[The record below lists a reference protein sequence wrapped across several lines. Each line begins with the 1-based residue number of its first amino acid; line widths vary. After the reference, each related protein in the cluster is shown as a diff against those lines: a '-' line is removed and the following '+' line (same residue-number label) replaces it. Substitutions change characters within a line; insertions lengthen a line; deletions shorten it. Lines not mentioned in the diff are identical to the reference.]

1 MREITLG
8 FAMCGS
14 FCTFEAAMDQLRGL
28 VKAGYQVIPIMSQN
42 AYGTDT
48 RFGRACDFVWEAEDI
63 CGRKVIHSIVGAEPL
78 GPKNMVDALVIAPCT
93 GNTLAKLACGV
104 TDTPV
109 TMAAK
114 SCLRIGLPVV
124 LCPATNDA
132 LAASAQNI
140 GRLLNTKNVYFVPM
154 RQDDPAKSRPRLSR
168 ISASFCP
175 PWNPPSKAVRFSRC
189 SANREP
195 PLPPRAEHDMI
206 KRWRRAAPLR
216 GGAV

>member
-1 MREITLG
+1 
-8 FAMCGS
+8 
-14 FCTFEAAMDQLRGL
+14 MDQLRGL

-93 GNTLAKLACGV
+93 GNTMAKLACGV

-154 RQDDPAKSRPRLSR
+154 RQDDPAKKPSSLVADFSQLLPAVE
-168 ISASFCP
+168 SALKGRQIQPVFC
-175 PWNPPSKAVRFSRC
+175 K
-189 SANREP
+189 
-195 PLPPRAEHDMI
+195 L
-206 KRWRRAAPLR
+206 
-216 GGAV
+216 

>member
-109 TMAAK
+109 TMAAN
-114 SCLRIGLPVV
+114 
-124 LCPATNDA
+124 PAC
-132 LAASAQNI
+132 ASAC
-140 GRLLNTKNVYFVPM
+140 RLFFVPP
-154 RQDDPAKSRPRLSR
+154 QTTLS
-168 ISASFCP
+168 
-175 PWNPPSKAVRFSRC
+175 
-189 SANREP
+189 
-195 PLPPRAEHDMI
+195 
-206 KRWRRAAPLR
+206 PLR
-216 GGAV
+216 RRTSGVF